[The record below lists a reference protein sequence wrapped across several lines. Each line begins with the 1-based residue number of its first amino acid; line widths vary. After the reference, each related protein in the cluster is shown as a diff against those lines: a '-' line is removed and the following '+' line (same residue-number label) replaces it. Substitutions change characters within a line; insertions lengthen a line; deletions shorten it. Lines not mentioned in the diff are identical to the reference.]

1 MTKRAWA
8 PALASKWINADLR
21 RVLSMVMWSYVCLLL
36 EWRHRW
42 DGSWYLSAKSSC
54 ILIPF

>member
-8 PALASKWINADLR
+8 PALASNWINADLR
-21 RVLSMVMWSYVCLLL
+21 RVLSMVIGSYVCLSF
-36 EWRHRW
+36 EWRHW
-42 DGSWYLSAKSSC
+42 CDASWYLSAESSC